1 MQELLSDATL
11 LIAIIGFMAFIVS
24 VITQVVKGVLG
35 NVPTDL
41 VVFVL
46 SIALTVT
53 AFVAYMQYVKAEML
67 WYMIVASV
75 IVGFVVAFVAMF
87 GWEKLSELWKRFGKD
102 VELML
107 KINQQEMAYSL
118 IGEEVPEYETDE
130 NGNIKYDG
138 YTDDDGNFIPYL
150 DEDGNKIPL
159 PTGGM
164 TTSYEKP
171 EKFKAS
177 INNKLDEV
185 LVKEFGID
193 NSTLYAQIVADKGA
207 LPLTVGS
214 LVWKRSEV
222 KYKDDDKTI
231 VDSLSADYTVKGVA
245 DEGLTADL
253 FLLQKNVKNAE

>member
-1 MQELLSDATL
+1 MRDWKQWVKAAGVRAIKTVAQTAIATIGVAATMGDVNWLAVLSSSTLAGLLSILT
-11 LIAIIGFMAFIVS
+11 
-24 VITQVVKGVLG
+24 
-35 NVPTDL
+35 
-41 VVFVL
+41 
-46 SIALTVT
+46 SIAGLP
-53 AFVAYMQYVKAEML
+53 E
-67 WYMIVASV
+67 
-75 IVGFVVAFVAMF
+75 
-87 GWEKLSELWKRFGKD
+87 
-102 VELML
+102 VEQML
-107 KINQQEMAYSL
+107 KINQQEMTYSL

>member
-1 MQELLSDATL
+1 
-11 LIAIIGFMAFIVS
+11 
-24 VITQVVKGVLG
+24 
-35 NVPTDL
+35 
-41 VVFVL
+41 
-46 SIALTVT
+46 
-53 AFVAYMQYVKAEML
+53 
-67 WYMIVASV
+67 
-75 IVGFVVAFVAMF
+75 
-87 GWEKLSELWKRFGKD
+87 
-102 VELML
+102 ML
-107 KINQQEMAYSL
+107 KINQQEMTYSL

-193 NSTLYAQIVADKGA
+193 NSTLYAQIVANKGA